1 MSHSHSNRPTH
12 HQVTATERPLLP
24 HAARV
29 CVSSGS
35 PTGTAETCS
44 LAAASKGLSVS
55 QRLVYRVTGGGDCGG
70 FGCVRCQPLRIAK
83 PVASPA
89 NTSRVTDQPICTTP
103 SLCHMSRT
111 SDREVTARPDHS
123 PLAFHPLFWSILLP
137 RIQGDGEHFFA
148 VGDPLAA
155 SVIGSS
161 VGMPNRDLR
170 VIMLQLFGWMPSL
183 PSRASMAEATCSG
196 ATSVCRC
203 WPGKVVTGHP
213 RASASFLSV
222 L

>member
-89 NTSRVTDQPICTTP
+89 NTNRVTDQSICITP
-103 SLCHMSRT
+103 SLCHMLRT
-111 SDREVTARPDHS
+111 SDRDVTARPDRKT
-123 PLAFHPLFWSILLP
+123 LAFHPLFWSIFLP
-137 RIQGDGEHFFA
+137 RIQGDSERFLRSG
-148 VGDPLAA
+148 
-155 SVIGSS
+155 GS
-161 VGMPNRDLR
+161 
-170 VIMLQLFGWMPSL
+170 
-183 PSRASMAEATCSG
+183 A
-196 ATSVCRC
+196 
-203 WPGKVVTGHP
+203 TGHSFGTP
-213 RASASFLSV
+213 GGYAPASSERTRRAAGPAPCRTASC
-222 L
+222 